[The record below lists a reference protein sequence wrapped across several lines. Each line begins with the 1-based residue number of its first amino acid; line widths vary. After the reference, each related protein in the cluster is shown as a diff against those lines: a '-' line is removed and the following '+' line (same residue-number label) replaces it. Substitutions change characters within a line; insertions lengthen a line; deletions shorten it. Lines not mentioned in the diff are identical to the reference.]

1 MNALQIIGSLI
12 AVIAVVASVKLLGLG
27 RAQLTGEDDARE
39 HAEAMVHDFTAT
51 DAIVCGEGNGAL
63 VAGDKGDFVVLK
75 RLGSQYAARK
85 LLPPIETS
93 ERDENV
99 LHIESRDRFFGRVNL
114 TFPDA
119 ASRSAWRERLER
131 ET

>member
-12 AVIAVVASVKLLGLG
+12 AVLAVIAAVKLLGLG
-27 RAQLTGEDDARE
+27 RAELTGADDARE
-39 HAEAMVHDFTAT
+39 HAEAMVHGFTAT

-63 VAGDKGDFVVLK
+63 VAGGQGDFVVLK

-85 LLPPIETS
+85 LLPPITTS
-93 ERDENV
+93 ARDETV
-99 LHIESRDRFFGRVNL
+99 LHIESGDRFFGRVNL

-119 ASRSAWRERLER
+119 SSRAEWRARIERGA
-131 ET
+131 